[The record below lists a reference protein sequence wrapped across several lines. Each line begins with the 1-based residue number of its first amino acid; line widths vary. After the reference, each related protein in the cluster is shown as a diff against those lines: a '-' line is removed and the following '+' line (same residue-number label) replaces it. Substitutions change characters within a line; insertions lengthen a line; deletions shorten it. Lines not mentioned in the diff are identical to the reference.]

1 MEMHRISI
9 TNFSLFLLLASYA
22 EAKHVIFD
30 IRKYGASPNRDMT
43 RALKNAW
50 KDACA
55 STNAAKILIPTGT
68 YKLGQVDLRGPCKA
82 PIEVQVDGIILAP
95 ANPNKLNGNAQWV
108 KFGYINFFT
117 LSGGGTFDGQGQ
129 SAWKQNDCGRNKN
142 CKKLSMNFGFG
153 FLNNSIVRGIT
164 SKDSKNFHV
173 NVLGCNNVTFANFA
187 INAPATSPNTDGIHI
202 GRSSEINIIDS
213 FISTGDD
220 CISLG
225 DGSRKI
231 NVFRVT
237 CGPGHGISVGSLGKF
252 TYEEPVE
259 GFTVKNCT
267 FGNTDN
273 GVRIK
278 TWPGAPGTITVSDLQ
293 YEDIIMVNVSNP
305 ILIEQEYCPYNQC
318 SKETPSKIKISKATF
333 ENIKGTSTTPNG
345 VKLICSSGVPCED
358 AKLSEI
364 DLTFNGAPTTAKCA
378 NVKPVIIGKAP
389 SCVV

>member
-1 MEMHRISI
+1 M
-9 TNFSLFLLLASYA
+9 
-22 EAKHVIFD
+22 IFD
-30 IRKYGASPNRDMT
+30 IIKYGASPNRDMT
-43 RALKNAW
+43 QALKNAW

-55 STNAAKILIPTGT
+55 STNAAKILIATGT

-95 ANPNKLNGNAQWV
+95 ADLDKHDGNTQWV

-129 SAWKQNDCGRNKN
+129 STWKQNDCGRNKI
-142 CKKLSMNFGFG
+142 CKKLSM
-153 FLNNSIVRGIT
+153 
-164 SKDSKNFHV
+164 
-173 NVLGCNNVTFANFA
+173 
-187 INAPATSPNTDGIHI
+187 
-202 GRSSEINIIDS
+202 INIIDS
-213 FISTGDD
+213 FISTSGD

-231 NVFRVT
+231 NVLRVT
-237 CGPGHGISVGSLGKF
+237 CGSRHRISVGSLGKF

-267 FGNTDN
+267 FRNTDN
-273 GVRIK
+273 GVRLK
-278 TWPGAPGTITVSDLQ
+278 TWPGAPGTTTVSDLH
-293 YEDIIMVNVSNP
+293 YEDIIMVNMSNP

-318 SKETPSKIKISKATF
+318 PKETPSKIKISKVTF
-333 ENIKGTSTTPNG
+333 ENIKATSATPDG

-358 AKLSEI
+358 AKLSGI

-378 NVKPVIIGKAP
+378 HVKPVIIGKAP